1 MVSERETLS
10 KTGIIKGKEKGPLG
24 DAFPGKLLLSTSPSP
39 LAPPSDKHFEVLVRT
54 LTKNVM
60 VINTII
66 QYNERT
72 TPLTTCFLFHL
83 TNF

>member
-24 DAFPGKLLLSTSPSP
+24 EAFPGKLLLSTSPSP

-66 QYNERT
+66 
-72 TPLTTCFLFHL
+72 LLFNIMKELHHL
-83 TNF
+83 QLVFFFT